1 MNYKITEQDSQMD
14 DVPKISSVGVDDKIL
29 QIIDRLKNTV
39 NELPNTWG
47 SKQRE
52 TYVFNKLLEKNFT
65 ENGNGFLGNKNFRDH
80 IKKVYNSS
88 NPLAFTTKFLV
99 DYFPNVQTDKMYII
113 QEPFGSKASPDFLFI
128 TSKGMFGVEDKSSK
142 NEKIAHNT
150 GSPGG
155 NKFFTYYDRK
165 NKKVY
170 LLSGERWGW
179 DKDIEKDYLKFKED
193 VRQYAKLEF
202 QKRFGQKLKN
212 MDYYARPMLVDK
224 NKVKDI
230 ADTADTDVINMLKKF
245 I

>member
-1 MNYKITEQDSQMD
+1 MNNKIVEKNPQIDK
-14 DVPKISSVGVDDKIL
+14 DVEISSTEVDEKIL

-39 NELPNTWG
+39 NEIPNTWG
-47 SKQRE
+47 SKKRE
-52 TYVFNKLLEKNFT
+52 TYVFNKLLEDNFT
-65 ENGNGFLGNKNFRDH
+65 ENGNIFLSNKNFRDH
-80 IKKVYNSS
+80 IKKVYNST
-88 NPLAFTTKFLV
+88 NPLSFTTNFLV
-99 DYFPNVQTDKMYII
+99 HYFPKVQTNKMYII

-128 TSKGMFGVEDKSSK
+128 TSKGMFGIEDKSSK

-179 DKDIEKDYLKFKED
+179 DKDIEKEYLKFKED
-193 VRQYAKLEF
+193 VRKYAKLEF
-202 QKRFGQKLKN
+202 QKRFGEKLKN